1 MRRLGSRYY
10 PPEVYLLCDNPV
22 VNPFKFSEDDSS
34 PYADPPR
41 VQWFPRQRKWKWPAD
56 YRSFM
61 GWIFVLAILVALGNI
76 TRAILHPRSHTL
88 LQSLLLGPMF
98 YSAMA
103 ALSGMALWAI
113 WKEKSWARW
122 WAVAASSIYFL
133 EFLRQ
138 FIIPVRPAWD
148 HYVSS
153 LIVGIAGM
161 AAFSWRDKQ
170 MEADTAD

>member
-1 MRRLGSRYY
+1 
-10 PPEVYLLCDNPV
+10 

-34 PYADPPR
+34 PYTDPPR
-41 VQWFPRQRKWKWPAD
+41 VRWFPRQRKWKWPSD

-61 GWIFVLAILVALGNI
+61 GWIFVLAILTASGNI
-76 TRAILHPRSHTL
+76 ARAILHPRSHIL

-98 YSAMA
+98 YSVMA
-103 ALSGMALWAI
+103 ALSGIALWAI

-122 WAVAASSIYFL
+122 WAVAASSIYVL

-148 HYVSS
+148 HYLSS
-153 LIVGIAGM
+153 LIVGIAGV
-161 AAFSWRDKQ
+161 AAFSLRDKQ
-170 MEADTAD
+170 EEAASD